1 MQPALNASE
10 RKFYP
15 PPQSW
20 FSKHIS
26 PWLLFLFFNA
36 ILVMGWLPGSHS
48 VAVHSGFALAE
59 VMLIAFLRNIL
70 TDTSI
75 TCLTIGPEQVT
86 KEEVGTTT
94 TLCYPDIKGFSEHSA
109 ASGTYTRIVA
119 LPNAGKDIVVEAR
132 YEDYQEIR
140 ALLARHVPDL
150 DALKCARRLRSR
162 SK

>member
-1 MQPALNASE
+1 MHPAPNTSE

-26 PWLLFLFFNA
+26 PWLLFLFFSG
-36 ILVMGWLPGSHS
+36 LLLMGWLPGSHS
-48 VAVHSGFALAE
+48 VAVHSGFTLAE
-59 VMLIAFLRNIL
+59 AVLILFLRIIL

-94 TLCYPDIKGFSEHSA
+94 TLYYPDIKGFLEHSA
-109 ASGTYTRIVA
+109 ASGTYTRLVA
-119 LPNAGKDIVVEAR
+119 LPHAGKDIVVEAR

-140 ALLARHVPDL
+140 A
-150 DALKCARRLRSR
+150 
-162 SK
+162 